1 MPSGAAAQA
10 VAEVVEALSKVF
22 ISALSRPH
30 QACHATAAVCSG
42 VCRQRHLAAM
52 FADDFI
58 DIRCLLALGAVA
70 RGRA

>member
-10 VAEVVEALSKVF
+10 VAEVVEALRKLF

-52 FADDFI
+52 FADEFI

>member
-1 MPSGAAAQA
+1 MPSGAAAKA
-10 VAEVVEALSKVF
+10 VGKVVEAPHQPF
-22 ISALSRPH
+22 MSALSRPNKAYH
-30 QACHATAAVCSG
+30 VTTAVCSG